1 MPNLLSEL
9 LFLFQRLN
17 WLSVIDIVLVASIFF
32 VILLMIRDT
41 QATVLLRG
49 VVFLIILLSLLT
61 TLVNLPAFSWLVRTA
76 LPALFLA
83 IPVIFAPEIRRAL
96 ERLGRAGSGTMFFQ
110 KSTGSAEA
118 MQRIIRAVVSASA
131 RLSARQHGALI
142 VLQRADSL
150 WEYSE
155 TGVRLNASVT
165 PELLLQVFYPN
176 TPLHDGAVIIAD
188 GYLAAAACVMPLSAS
203 GILNRSPERQMG
215 LRHRAA
221 LGVAEASDAIA
232 LVVSEGTGTISL
244 ANHGRLLKRISTEK
258 LANLL
263 RAFFLQDDAVSLSGF
278 FTKGERSQSQDREDD
293 L

>member
-131 RLSARQHGALI
+131 GFR
-142 VLQRADSL
+142 RASM
-150 WEYSE
+150 
-155 TGVRLNASVT
+155 A
-165 PELLLQVFYPN
+165 P
-176 TPLHDGAVIIAD
+176 
-188 GYLAAAACVMPLSAS
+188 
-203 GILNRSPERQMG
+203 
-215 LRHRAA
+215 
-221 LGVAEASDAIA
+221 
-232 LVVSEGTGTISL
+232 
-244 ANHGRLLKRISTEK
+244 
-258 LANLL
+258 
-263 RAFFLQDDAVSLSGF
+263 
-278 FTKGERSQSQDREDD
+278 
-293 L
+293 